1 MLVMKI
7 EKQTE
12 NNPNKVG
19 RPRKYENKE
28 AHMSAKRAR
37 DQSYQKEYRRIKR
50 ENQREENR
58 MIILKNK
65 LEARYQLT
73 KLLISTGYVE
83 PATEV
88 LEDALKQENDLF
100 TQGNTVTVS
109 GLDVARR
116 VVKDEVDM
124 NMDGLNSDENEVPV
138 KYEVHV

>member
-1 MLVMKI
+1 
-7 EKQTE
+7 
-12 NNPNKVG
+12 
-19 RPRKYENKE
+19 
-28 AHMSAKRAR
+28 
-37 DQSYQKEYRRIKR
+37 
-50 ENQREENR
+50 